1 MRRLGAGCVA
11 LGILVL
17 ASCAEEEAPVAP
29 APPPPSQEVQAPAD
43 VDLLN
48 GEVLYVQRCLT
59 CHQADGSGVPNMQPS
74 LTDHPTVT
82 GEPSRLI
89 EVTLL
94 GIGGTEPALPATGMY
109 AMNMPGYPDLT
120 DKDVA
125 DLLSYIRQTF
135 AGAGPVS
142 AEEVGAVRA
151 GLD

>member
-1 MRRLGAGCVA
+1 MRGFGAGCVA
-11 LGILVL
+11 LGALVL
-17 ASCAEEEAPVAP
+17 ASCAEEETPSSP
-29 APPPPSQEVQAPAD
+29 APPPPAQEVQAGD
-43 VDLLN
+43 EVDLLS

-74 LTDHPTVT
+74 LTDHPTVI
-82 GEPSRLI
+82 GEPARLI
-89 EVTLL
+89 VVTLL
-94 GIGGTEPALPATGMY
+94 GIGGTEPALPGTGAY
-109 AMNMPGYPDLT
+109 AMNMPGYPDLS
-120 DKDVA
+120 DKEVA